1 MFNVYT
7 FRIDSHGRA
16 RYYCHRKNITK
27 SEAEAIAAARNANPN
42 RSVKYYV
49 VADKNLEKF
58 AAWAEATAKPFREKF
73 EAMIME
79 QDKRWR
85 YAEKMAWRGYKCQNV
100 LDFVRGSK

>member
-27 SEAEAIAAARNANPN
+27 SEAEAIAAARNANEN

-49 VADKNLEKF
+49 VADKSLEKF
-58 AAWAEATAKPFREKF
+58 AAWAEATAKPFREKY
-73 EAMIME
+73 EARAVRE
-79 QDKRWR
+79 NARWN
-85 YAEKMAWRGYKCQNV
+85 YAENMAWRGYKCQDV
-100 LDFVRGSK
+100 LAFVKGSN

>member
-16 RYYCHRKNITK
+16 RYFCFRKNITK
-27 SEAEAIAAARNANPN
+27 SEAEKIAAARNKNPN

-58 AAWAEATAKPFREKF
+58 AAWAEATAKPFREKY
-73 EAMIME
+73 EAKAVA
-79 QDKRWR
+79 QAARWN
-85 YAEKMAWRGYKCQNV
+85 YAEKMAWRGYKCQDV
-100 LDFVRGSK
+100 IAFVKGSK